1 MLALLGCVLAA
12 ETMAQAEPATGDD
25 GSAPAP
31 LSLHLVIPCYNE
43 AQRLP
48 EDAYVAYVRAHPTTR
63 FTFVNDGSTDAT
75 LEMLTALS
83 ARAPAQLHVLELP
96 QNGGKAEAVRAGLQA
111 ASAGEG
117 AAEVVGFWD
126 ADLATPLDAV
136 ESFTATLQRRPQTTM
151 VFGARVALLGR
162 NINRLRSRHY
172 LGRIFATLA
181 STALSLGI
189 YDTQCGAKIFRN
201 SPALR
206 RVIAEP
212 FGSRWIFDVE
222 LIARFA
228 ALRRHSPGVP
238 EADPDG
244 CWEDGECPEAGPPL
258 ANQIFE
264 YPLMEWTDIAGSKIN
279 LSDKLSSL
287 WELGEIW
294 YRYRYC
300 HEFSD
305 TTRWDGTPLAEEG
318 SSSGATDTNNEE
330 L

>member
-1 MLALLGCVLAA
+1 MLALALLALA
-12 ETMAQAEPATGDD
+12 LLATTVAVASADGD
-25 GSAPAP
+25 GGAAPP
-31 LSLHLVIPCYNE
+31 PPLHLVIPCYNE
-43 AQRLP
+43 ATRLP
-48 EDAYVAYVRAHPTTR
+48 ADAYVEYVGAHPTTQ

-75 LEMLTALS
+75 LEALTALS
-83 ARAPAQLHVLELP
+83 ARAPAQLHVLPLP

-111 ASAGEG
+111 ASAGAG
-117 AAEVVGFWD
+117 AAELVGFWD

-162 NINRLRSRHY
+162 QINRLPSRHY

-181 STALSLGI
+181 SSALSLAI
-189 YDTQCGAKIFRN
+189 YDTQCGAKVFRN

-212 FGSRWIFDVE
+212 FTSRWIFDVE
-222 LIARFA
+222 LIARFV

-244 CWEDGECPEAGPPL
+244 CWEAGQCPEAGPPL
-258 ANQIFE
+258 AEQIFE
-264 YPLMEWTDIAGSKIN
+264 YPLMEWTDIAGSKIK
-279 LSDKLSSL
+279 LGDKLRSL

-294 YRYRYC
+294 YRYQYC
-300 HEFSD
+300 HNFSD
-305 TTRWDGTPLAEEG
+305 TTRWDGTPLTAEDSG
-318 SSSGATDTNNEE
+318 STGGGDKE